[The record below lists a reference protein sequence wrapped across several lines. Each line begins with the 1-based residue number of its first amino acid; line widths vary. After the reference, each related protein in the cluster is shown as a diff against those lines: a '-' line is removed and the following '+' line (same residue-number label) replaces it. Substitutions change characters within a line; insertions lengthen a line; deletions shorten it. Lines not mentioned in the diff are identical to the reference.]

1 MAAMAQPALPITSLP
16 SPPWQRPPIL
26 RTADGAER
34 RVGVEI
40 EFAGLDVDEA
50 CVLVRRLYG
59 GTIEPIN
66 RFGSMVCGTTLGDF
80 RVELDSLPLKKEK
93 YKRYL
98 EKVGAGSRLTGVV
111 EDVLESIVS
120 TFVPAEI
127 VTAPIP
133 IADAPRLES
142 LRWALHAR
150 NAEGTKAS
158 ILYTFGFQ
166 LNPELPALDAG
177 TLVRHLRAF
186 LALQD
191 WLFVVAEVDATRDW
205 YGWTEPFPDAY
216 RRKVLDPSYAPDE
229 DALIGDYLEAN
240 PTRNRALDM
249 LPVFATLQEERV
261 LAAAKEA
268 ENVKARP
275 TFHYRLPNCLIDDPA
290 WSFAVEWNRWVEVE
304 KLADDPSRMRIAA
317 DELLAAAEGET
328 PSRELTLERA
338 RRWGIEAP

>member
-1 MAAMAQPALPITSLP
+1 MCI
-16 SPPWQRPPIL
+16 RD
-26 RTADGAER
+26 RK
-34 RVGVEI
+34 
-40 EFAGLDVDEA
+40 
-50 CVLVRRLYG
+50 
-59 GTIEPIN
+59 
-66 RFGSMVCGTTLGDF
+66 GTTLGDF

-93 YKRYL
+93 YKHYL
-98 EKVGAGSRLTGVV
+98 EKVGAGARLTGVV

-127 VTAPIP
+127 VTAPIA

-166 LNPELPALDAG
+166 LNPELPALDAD

-191 WLFVVAEVDATRDW
+191 WLFAVSEVDATRDF
-205 YGWTEPFPDAY
+205 YGWTEPFPVAY
-216 RRKVLDPSYAPDE
+216 RRKVLDPSYTPDE

-275 TFHYRLPNCLIDDPA
+275 TFHYRLPNCQIDDPA
-290 WSFAVEWNRWVEVE
+290 WTFALEWNRWIEVE
-304 KLADDPSRMRIAA
+304 KLADDPARMRIAA
-317 DELLAAAEGET
+317 DELLAAPEGES
-328 PSRELTLERA
+328 PSRELTMERA